1 MVREV
6 TGGGGKQGEHEET
19 AVSWKSKDRD
29 GAIHAG
35 LEECEAFGWAS
46 KDEQAFWKVERH

>member
-19 AVSWKSKDRD
+19 AVSWRSKDRD
-29 GAIHAG
+29 GAIHEG